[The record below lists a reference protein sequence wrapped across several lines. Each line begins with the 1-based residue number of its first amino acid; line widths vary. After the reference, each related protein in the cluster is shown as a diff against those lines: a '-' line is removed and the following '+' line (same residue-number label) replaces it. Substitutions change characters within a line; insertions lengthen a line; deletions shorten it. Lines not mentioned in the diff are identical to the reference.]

1 VNPRWGTWPNQD
13 RQWAEL
19 TWPTAQTLRSAQVY
33 FFDDNGGVRLP
44 ASWTLQYWNGSAYLD
59 VPSAGGYPVAADR
72 YQEVTFGPVS
82 TTRLRVALTS
92 GAGSVGLLE
101 VKAFA

>member
-1 VNPRWGTWPNQD
+1 
-13 RQWAEL
+13 L
-19 TWPTAQTLRSAQVY
+19 TWPSAQTLTSAQVY

-44 ASWTLQYWNGSAYLD
+44 ASWKLQYWTGTAYAD
-59 VPSAGGYPVAADR
+59 VPSAGGYPVAANQ
-72 YQEVTFGPVS
+72 YNQVSFGQVS

-101 VKAFA
+101 VKAFS